1 MDESKGISNV
11 ETDVGAEDG
20 LAIVTALMER
30 VAFIQEQ
37 IDELI
42 GMHRGPTYALGPRI
56 EAEVWRLVEQR
67 LQEEFS
73 LERSQERYLH
83 GPVHYLVEFC
93 YDCEALHWVPAPTH
107 DDDDIKCT
115 CTLCGE
121 PMRMP
126 ETAHERMRAARAT
139 QSSEASLPFAYYWGD
154 RLDLDS
160 RSLISSISS
169 D

>member
-30 VAFIQEQ
+30 VEFIREQ

-42 GMHRGPTYALGPRI
+42 GIHIGPIHALAPRI
-56 EAEVWRLVEQR
+56 EAEVWQLIEQVI
-67 LQEEFS
+67 QAEYNIECA
-73 LERSQERYLH
+73 QVRYLH
-83 GPVHYLVEFC
+83 GLVHYVVEFC
-93 YDCEALHWVPAPTH
+93 YECNALHWVPAPTH

-115 CTLCGE
+115 CTFCGE

-126 ETAHERMRAARAT
+126 ETAHERMQAAHAT
-139 QSSEASLPFAYYWGD
+139 QSSEVNLPFAHYWGR

-160 RSLISSISS
+160 RSLIRSISRN
-169 D
+169 